1 MKTKVSR
8 LPITFLNK
16 VLHGFFLVV
25 LNLMLCSIFGFLTL
39 DSGANLNSR
48 VAGLLLSILIP
59 LLLVF
64 YTRRQSGVERVL
76 TFGSG
81 LIAYLV
87 LAIAIAGFPHAWV
100 CGLAPCL
107 LLALA
112 VLFYG
117 DRLAGNMERAPYWL
131 PSEK

>member
-1 MKTKVSR
+1 MKTKASR
-8 LPITFLNK
+8 LQLTLIHPILNK
-16 VLHGFFLVV
+16 ILHGFFLVV

-64 YTRRQSGVERVL
+64 YTRQQSGTERVL
-76 TFGSG
+76 KFGSG
-81 LIAYLV
+81 LIAYLA

-100 CGLAPCL
+100 CGLVPCL

-117 DRLAGNMERAPYWL
+117 DRLAGKVGRSSKA
-131 PSEK
+131 S